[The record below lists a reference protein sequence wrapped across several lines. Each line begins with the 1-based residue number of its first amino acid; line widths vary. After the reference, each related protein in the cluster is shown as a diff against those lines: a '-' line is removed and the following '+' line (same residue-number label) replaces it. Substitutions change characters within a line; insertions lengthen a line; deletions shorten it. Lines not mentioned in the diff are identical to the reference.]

1 MQRDEASWS
10 NGWWMARF
18 CGPLNAMLRNLAF
31 MVFTK
36 TMEVCKQKKK
46 KKGHDAICALERQL
60 TECLRK
66 DSQFAAGHLKW
77 ECEKEVY
84 TSNPDWD
91 DISTEGMGET
101 LKTNY
106 WFSWNPRII

>member
-1 MQRDEASWS
+1 MSFVLKGEQVEQMQRDEASWS

-46 KKGHDAICALERQL
+46 ERSRCDLCFRKTTDRMFKKRFPVCRWASEM
-60 TECLRK
+60 
-66 DSQFAAGHLKW
+66 
-77 ECEKEVY
+77 
-84 TSNPDWD
+84 
-91 DISTEGMGET
+91 GM
-101 LKTNY
+101 
-106 WFSWNPRII
+106 